1 MCNPICEAELR
12 LLVLMA
18 TIATPLVVLQEA
30 SGTAQFS
37 RQYNTSCNTC
47 HAAFPM
53 LNDVGIAFKDAGFQF
68 PEEEASFSATPR
80 TLTMPAVVSH
90 PTKMPFHRP
99 EYAAPP
105 ASIAD
110 PKLRRLQ
117 QRYFKELND
126 VGMQVTALPFPDR
139 FYLSPALDV
148 DKRMQKN
155 LEQRSLRF
163 ASFKGETVLEV
174 TGNYYA
180 VYPRERMDANKR
192 ASQTFEDVLLPILKV
207 LVSQFPTQNTR
218 VQGYVLEVSHRVRG
232 RVLGVSWPTT
242 ENVAVVLS
250 QDAAE
255 QLVAAKSLR
264 EQRAVFGEVHAYRN
278 AEPITL
284 RLADQA
290 P

>member
-1 MCNPICEAELR
+1 MRNTICHADLR
-12 LLVLMA
+12 FLVLIA
-18 TIATPLVVLQEA
+18 TIATPLVVPPEA
-30 SGTAQFS
+30 SATAQFS
-37 RQYNTSCNTC
+37 RQFNTSCTTC
-47 HAAFPM
+47 HTAFPK

-68 PEEEASFSATPR
+68 SDKGCIP
-80 TLTMPAVVSH
+80 
-90 PTKMPFHRP
+90 
-99 EYAAPP
+99 
-105 ASIAD
+105 D
-110 PKLRRLQ
+110 PNLRRLQ

-126 VGMQVTALPFPDR
+126 VGTQVTALPFPDR

-148 DKRMQKN
+148 DKRMQKH

-207 LVSQFPTQNTR
+207 MVSQFPTENAGI
-218 VQGYVLEVSHRVRG
+218 QGYVLEVSHRVRG

-255 QLVAAKSLR
+255 QLDGRVRVVTQSR
-264 EQRAVFGEVHAYRN
+264 SAYRRQ
-278 AEPITL
+278 EPADL
-284 RLADQA
+284 RDLGTQC
-290 P
+290 PSSRT